1 MSENNP
7 LPAPDGENSVL
18 PGTENFLN
26 PSSQPP
32 AQDGAATET
41 DSPPPTPA
49 FPRIPGYEI
58 LGELGRGGMGVVY
71 KARQVKLD
79 RLVALKMILAERHA
93 GEADLARFRTEAEA
107 IARLQHPSIVQV
119 YEIGEHEGKPY
130 FSLEFCSA
138 GSLAQRLDGTPL
150 QPNEAARLVETLAR
164 AMEAAHQKGI
174 IHRDLKP
181 ANVLLLTDG
190 TPKITDFGLAKKLNE
205 AGQTASGAVLGTP
218 SYMAPEQASGKGKV
232 VGPASDVYALGAI
245 LYELLTGRPPFRAP
259 SALDTLLQVV
269 ADDPVPPRQLQSR
282 TPKDL
287 ETICLK
293 CLQKEP
299 PKRYVSALDLAEDLR
314 RYQAGESVLARPVGL
329 GEHMLK
335 WVKRRPVIAGL
346 AAAVVLVTLVGIAAF
361 AWAFAEAVNEKN
373 KTEKALKQADEAR
386 KQANAEKAQKE
397 KQLARAERL
406 LLISQIAEA
415 NSHLKNQ
422 DLVRCRLTLDECR
435 WDMRGPEYGYLIN
448 ELNKKNRTI
457 RCGNEVSCLAV
468 NRNGNQLFTGSRDGT
483 IKIWDAE
490 TAKEIHV
497 LGGHVMGVTRLV
509 ASPDDTRLFSGSDDG
524 TVKIWNLE
532 TGKLSQ
538 TLGGKEGPI
547 SRLVLSPGRKR
558 LHAWTDWGGQRV
570 WDSNTGKDIEPI
582 PAELETTARVTD
594 GKRVFSPRGTD
605 IDSFNL
611 QAGKVVPNSSLIL
624 RGHSD
629 SVVRL
634 AVSPEGDRLF
644 SASKDQT
651 VKFWDLEVNRETL
664 SLQHPAPVCDLVL
677 SSNGKRLFSASVDGT
692 VKISNLGVGREH
704 RTIRGHHDNVHKL
717 ILSKDGKHLISGST
731 DGAIKVWDLE
741 TGRATLTLGGHGRGV
756 ASLALS
762 ADGKRVFSGNVVGQ
776 QIRVWDLETGEEYPP
791 LPGHPTIHGVSY
803 LGVTGDGKRLVSAS
817 TDGIKVWDL
826 GTGKAIL
833 QLPGNFG
840 EPDSLALSRNGSLLA
855 SGSGTNGTILVRDLD
870 RPAAEPLVGPQD
882 PRGVTCLAISPDGK
896 RLFSGGMDRTI
907 LMWDLEKRMSMLSLP
922 AYRPRSL
929 ALSPDN
935 KRLYC
940 GGLNFGEITVWDLQ
954 SGKEILRLLGHAEAV
969 RSLAVSGDGKW
980 LFSGSDDW
988 TIKVWD
994 LEAEEQFAKSIKK
1007 DRRIEGV
1014 TESAPP
1020 KNESSHKSLR
1030 INKFG
1035 KTIAFS
1041 TSYLV

>member
-7 LPAPDGENSVL
+7 LLPPEGENSAL
-18 PGTENFLN
+18 PGTEEFPN
-26 PSSQPP
+26 PSWQPP
-32 AQDGAATET
+32 AQDGAATEK
-41 DSPPPTPA
+41 DSPPPTST
-49 FPRIPGYEI
+49 FPPIPRYEI

-79 RLVALKMILAERHA
+79 RLVALKMILTAGHA

-107 IARLQHPSIVQV
+107 IARLQHPNIVQV
-119 YEIGEHEGKPY
+119 YDIGEHEGKPY
-130 FSLEFCSA
+130 FSLEYCAA
-138 GSLAQRLDGTPL
+138 GSLAQKLDGTPL
-150 QPNEAARLVETLAR
+150 PPKEAARLVETLAR
-164 AMEAAHQKGI
+164 AIEAAHQKGI
-174 IHRDLKP
+174 VHRDLKP
-181 ANVLLLTDG
+181 ANVLLLEDG

-218 SYMAPEQASGKGKV
+218 SYMAPEQAGGKGKA
-232 VGPASDVYALGAI
+232 VGPATDVYALGAI

-299 PKRYVSALDLAEDLR
+299 PKRYVLALDLAEDLR
-314 RYQAGESVLARPVGL
+314 RYQAGESVLARPVSL
-329 GEHMLK
+329 GERMLK
-335 WVKRRPVIAGL
+335 WVKRRPVVAGL

-361 AWAFAEAVNEKN
+361 GWAFAETIVARDDA
-373 KTEKALKQADEAR
+373 EKALKQADEAR
-386 KQANAEKAQKE
+386 KQADAEKAQKE

-415 NSHLKNQ
+415 DNHLKNR

-448 ELNKKNRTI
+448 ELTKKNRTF
-457 RCGNEVSCLAV
+457 RCGKEVSCLAV
-468 NRNGNQLFTGSRDGT
+468 SRNGKRLFTGSEDST

-490 TAKEIHV
+490 TGKEIQV
-497 LGGHVMGVTRLV
+497 LRGHVMGVTCLV
-509 ASPDDTRLFSGSDDG
+509 ASADDTRLFSGSNDG
-524 TVKIWNLE
+524 TVKIWNLG
-532 TGKLSQ
+532 TGKLSK
-538 TLGGKEGPI
+538 TLGGKRSINRLAI
-547 SRLVLSPGRKR
+547 SPSGKR
-558 LHAWTDWGGQRV
+558 LYAWIVWGGQTV
-570 WDSNTGKDIEPI
+570 WDLATGKEIEPDWKDWK
-582 PAELETTARVTD
+582 ELDTIALVTD
-594 GKRVFSPRGTD
+594 GKRIFSPRAADEIQG
-605 IDSFNL
+605 FHL
-611 QAGKVVPNSSLIL
+611 QAGKVIPNSSFIL

-634 AVSPEGDRLF
+634 AVSPQGDRLF
-644 SASKDQT
+644 SASKDKT

-664 SLQHPAPVCDLVL
+664 SLRHPAPVCDLVL
-677 SSNGKRLFSASVDGT
+677 SGNGKRLFSASVDGT
-692 VKISNLGVGREH
+692 VKISNLEVGREH

-717 ILSKDGKHLISGST
+717 ILSKDDKRLISGST

-741 TGRATLTLGGHGRGV
+741 TGRETLTLGGHYRGV

-762 ADGKRVFSGNVVGQ
+762 ADGKRVFSGSVVGQ
-776 QIRVWDLETGEEYPP
+776 QIRVWDLETGAEEPP

-840 EPDSLALSRNGSLLA
+840 ELDTLALSRIGSLLV
-855 SGSGTNGTILVRDLD
+855 SGSWTDGTILVRDLD
-870 RPAAEPLVGPQD
+870 RPATEPRIWRGH
-882 PRGVTCLAISPDGK
+882 PRGVTCLAISADGK
-896 RLFSGGMDRTI
+896 RLFSGDKDRAI
-907 LMWDLEKRMSMLSLP
+907 RVWDLETGMAIFSLP
-922 AYRPRSL
+922 AHRPISL
-929 ALSPDN
+929 ALSPDS

-940 GGLNFGEITVWDLQ
+940 GGLDFGEITVWDLQ

-969 RSLAVSGDGKW
+969 RSLAVSGDGKR

-1007 DRRIEGV
+1007 D
-1014 TESAPP
+1014 
-1020 KNESSHKSLR
+1020 
-1030 INKFG
+1030 G
-1035 KTIAFS
+1035 K
-1041 TSYLV
+1041 